1 MTVYTPPANNAV
13 NFELESY
20 TPPVN
25 TAVSF
30 ELLDSIQSI
39 TGASFT
45 DPDSF
50 GTGVVTA
57 TAAITGAGFTDG
69 DSFGTGVVTSTASIT
84 GVGFSD
90 ADTFGAGTVSSL
102 GGVQNITGV
111 GFSLTNSFGAGT
123 LAQPSSVV
131 VPLPTPSDA
140 NNFQPRAKKFEKP
153 IPTFDEARR
162 VQFVKVP
169 ETKVRKLEGS
179 AKSLLN
185 CPKTPIQLSTL
196 VEPSTFSIKVKEL
209 TSLINPIKEKREAE
223 DRARI
228 KATINK
234 LKELEQ
240 KQKVNEV
247 LLDKAAYELNN
258 LESVLPQKQKK
269 LEAINNRLQRI
280 QEEKEAKEA
289 ALRKVQLEQEEEEAA
304 LMYLLLS

>member
-111 GFSLTNSFGAGT
+111 GFSLTNSFGAGDIFYDK
-123 LAQPSSVV
+123 QPF
-131 VPLPTPSDA
+131 PS
-140 NNFQPRAKKFEKP
+140 P
-153 IPTFDEARR
+153 IQWD
-162 VQFVKVP
+162 VP
-169 ETKVRKLEGS
+169 ELVRNK
-179 AKSLLN
+179 KY
-185 CPKTPIQLSTL
+185 
-196 VEPSTFSIKVKEL
+196 
-209 TSLINPIKEKREAE
+209 NP
-223 DRARI
+223 
-228 KATINK
+228 K
-234 LKELEQ
+234 LKFAS
-240 KQKVNEV
+240 
-247 LLDKAAYELNN
+247 LDEIEENKKL
-258 LESVLPQKQKK
+258 KK
-269 LEAINNRLQRI
+269 LEEDFLIANSISRVLDLFYDN
-280 QEEKEAKEA
+280 
-289 ALRKVQLEQEEEEAA
+289 
-304 LMYLLLS
+304 